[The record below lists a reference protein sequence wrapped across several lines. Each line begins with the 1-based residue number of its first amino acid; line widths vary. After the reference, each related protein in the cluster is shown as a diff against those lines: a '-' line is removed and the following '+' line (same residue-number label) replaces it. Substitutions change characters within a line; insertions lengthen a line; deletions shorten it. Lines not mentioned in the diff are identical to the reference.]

1 MKRPETIDMDAGNR
15 VFNVI
20 VPCIQNEPQNVEQ
33 GISNFEVFSKTSAVQ
48 NFLFDI
54 RYFLLR

>member
-1 MKRPETIDMDAGNR
+1 MKRPEPTDMDAGNR

-33 GISNFEVFSKTSAVQ
+33 GISNFEVFYFTSAVQ
-48 NFLFDI
+48 NFLFNI